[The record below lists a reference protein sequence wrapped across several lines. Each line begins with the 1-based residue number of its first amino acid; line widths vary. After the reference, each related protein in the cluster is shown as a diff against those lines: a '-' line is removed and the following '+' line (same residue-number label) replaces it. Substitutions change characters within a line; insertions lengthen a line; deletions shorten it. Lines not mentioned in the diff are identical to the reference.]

1 MSVLTAAATTAGGVR
16 ADLGDLDSV
25 QAFVAAFHAK
35 HKKLH
40 ILINNGA
47 PGSVATERGA
57 AAPPSCGNTSSF
69 AQGLKGGGARF
80 DSQPR

>member
-1 MSVLTAAATTAGGVR
+1 M
-16 ADLGDLDSV
+16 

-47 PGSVATERGA
+47 LAFAVAEERGGCRSRFFSPCCGA
-57 AAPPSCGNTSSF
+57 AMSRF
-69 AQGLKGGGARF
+69 AC
-80 DSQPR
+80 